1 MAQMA
6 QVAQVA
12 QTEHLDEEIQTIAT
26 GPEARHDLTS
36 PRFFADPHAVFRRM
50 RAHDPVYWHP
60 ALKMWF
66 LVRYDDVQRI
76 LRDPRFST
84 TRPEL
89 YMRAIPPDME
99 AKWKFVNRFLSDML
113 VFKDGPIHTRSR
125 SLIGKAFT
133 SKAVEA
139 LRPFIQQTV
148 DDRIDAIRSHG
159 RMEVIE
165 QLALPLPVSVISKML
180 GIPEADFPRFKGWT
194 DDFFSLLSST
204 ISGAEIV
211 ERAHRGVV
219 GLNEYLRDVL
229 EDRTKHPGDD
239 LLSRL
244 VHAREHGK
252 VLSSDEIVATS
263 AVLLL
268 AGYETTTHLIG
279 NGLLALFEHPDQ
291 LHKLRA
297 DPELATGAVEEF
309 LRYNSAVFQL
319 VRRAREQVEIDGHV
333 IHEGDLVIGLLHAAN
348 RDPARFADADRLDIT
363 REDHYH
369 VGFGYGPH
377 ICVGAPIARMET
389 RIAINTMLQRLP
401 ELALASTSLEWS
413 TNFAI
418 RGVRALPVTFRS

>member
-6 QVAQVA
+6 Q
-12 QTEHLDEEIQTIAT
+12 TECFNGEIQTKAT
-26 GPEARHDLTS
+26 EPEAKHDLTGS
-36 PRFFADPHAVFRRM
+36 RFFADPHAVFRRM
-50 RAHDPVYWHP
+50 RAEDPVYWHP
-60 ALKMWF
+60 TLKAWF
-66 LVRYDDVQRI
+66 LVRYTDVQHI

-89 YMRAIPPDME
+89 YGRDIPPDME
-99 AKWKFVNRFLSDML
+99 AKWEFVNRFLSDML
-113 VFKDGPIHTRSR
+113 VFRDGPIHTRSR
-125 SLIGKAFT
+125 SLVGKAFT

-139 LRPFIQQTV
+139 LRPFIQKTV
-148 DDRIDAIRSHG
+148 DDRIDAIRSDG

-180 GIPEADFPRFKGWT
+180 GIPEADFARFKAWI
-194 DDFFSLLSST
+194 DDIFALLSST
-204 ISGAEIV
+204 MSAAEIV
-211 ERAHRGVV
+211 EGGYRSVV

-229 EDRTKHPGDD
+229 EERAKHPGDD
-239 LLSRL
+239 LLSLL
-244 VHAREHGK
+244 VHAREQGK

-263 AVLLL
+263 ALLL
-268 AGYETTTHLIG
+268 LGGYETTTHLIG

-291 LHKLRA
+291 LQRLRA
-297 DPELATGAVEEF
+297 DPELAAGAVEEF

-319 VRRAREQVEIDGHV
+319 VRRAREQVEIDGHM
-333 IHEGDLVIGLLHAAN
+333 IREGELVIGLLHAAN
-348 RDPARFADADRLDIT
+348 RDPARFADPDRLDIT
-363 REDHYH
+363 RQDNYH

-401 ELALASTSLEWS
+401 EIALATTSLEWS
-413 TNFAI
+413 TNFVV